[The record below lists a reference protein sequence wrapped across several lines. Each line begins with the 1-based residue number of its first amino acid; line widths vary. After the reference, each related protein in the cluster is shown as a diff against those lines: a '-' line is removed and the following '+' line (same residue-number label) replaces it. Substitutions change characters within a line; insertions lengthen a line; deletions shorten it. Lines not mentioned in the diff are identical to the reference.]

1 MMTPKKELEMMSS
14 KNTKEKN
21 KPQPSPRGLKL
32 THKELSSM
40 MCIQITKEGLRLKK
54 PEIPPLYNYP
64 VFPKTGAVPVQPT
77 EPVISPPKVIED
89 TSDEEWGA
97 TGKY

>member
-14 KNTKEKN
+14 KKTKEKN
-21 KPQPSPRGLKL
+21 NPRPSPGGLKL
-32 THKELSSM
+32 TQKELSSM

-64 VFPKTGAVPVQPT
+64 VFPKTETVPVQPT
-77 EPVISPPKVIED
+77 EHLISPPKVIED
-89 TSDEEWGA
+89 TSDEEEGPTGA
-97 TGKY
+97 Y

>member
-1 MMTPKKELEMMSS
+1 MTPKKELEMMSS
-14 KNTKEKN
+14 KNTKEKKN
-21 KPQPSPRGLKL
+21 PQHNPGGLKL

-64 VFPKTGAVPVQPT
+64 VFPKAEAVPDQPT
-77 EPVISPPKVIED
+77 KPLISPPKVIED
-89 TSDEEWGA
+89 TSDEEWGIS
-97 TGKY
+97 GKY